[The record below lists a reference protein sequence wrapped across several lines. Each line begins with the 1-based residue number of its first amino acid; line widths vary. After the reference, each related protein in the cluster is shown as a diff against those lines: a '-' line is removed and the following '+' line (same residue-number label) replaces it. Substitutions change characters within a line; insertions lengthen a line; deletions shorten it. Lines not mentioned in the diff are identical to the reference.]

1 VTSRGR
7 SRRLRTRAC
16 AVLAL
21 AGIGLATA
29 GCSEEARGTEDVAP
43 AGGRAAGGQ
52 AGFPLHVWMK
62 GNAAPALSKADKVAL
77 ESVLRRIATFAPP
90 GYERWQEI
98 AADGAAA
105 ARAGD
110 VEAVR
115 RACSACHDAHRARY
129 RERDRSRPLPAP
141 P

>member
-1 VTSRGR
+1 VNWRGR
-7 SRRLRTRAC
+7 WLRARAC
-16 AVLAL
+16 AAMAL
-21 AGIGLATA
+21 AGVALATVA
-29 GCSEEARGTEDVAP
+29 CSDEARSPEEVAP
-43 AGGRAAGGQ
+43 PRGTSAGAQ